1 MKRTKYAVT
10 TMALVI
16 ALVSILALSSCGK
29 GAQGVS
35 GNVYD
40 KIYGDKLPFLT
51 LKFTNLDDRSV
62 ETTKPN
68 NNGDYNI
75 SLTPGKYRFEVLDER
90 TDFKYARYVKGF
102 VIEEGKWLQED
113 VPADPIVKT
122 FVYGQVL
129 ENETNKPIPGASIT
143 MGDKTVTTDKEGRYE
158 FKYIRPGNTHLK
170 IEAKGYAAYE
180 IIYNTSEGE
189 TIEDFKLTRSSD
201 EGNISIKSLRNILS
215 YRVEIAKGKNKD
227 SISSATKITVN
238 NLPFALDIESP
249 KGAGR
254 YVLSGSYFNK
264 DGKLEK
270 TTEDAFKELK
280 QEYYDYDNIF
290 QSAIDQFHALKIK
303 TSNASPIMLG
313 NYNVSPYAFTVTI
326 NNSKY
331 DATFYIVSDGPN
343 KGYPLKLVLSKD
355 GDYKDITVSM
365 INDPTNIIQEPK

>member
-1 MKRTKYAVT
+1 MNRTKCVVA
-10 TMALVI
+10 TMTLVI

-29 GAQGVS
+29 GAQGIS

-68 NNGDYNI
+68 NNGDYSI
-75 SLTPGKYRFEVLDER
+75 SLTPGRYRFEALDER

-102 VIEEGKWLQED
+102 TIEANKWLQED
-113 VPADPIVKT
+113 VQADPIVKT

-129 ENETNKPIPGASIT
+129 DSMTNKPIPGASIT

-170 IEAKGYAAYE
+170 IEAKGYTIYE
-180 IIYNTSEGE
+180 IMYNASEGE
-189 TIEDFKLTRSSD
+189 TIEDFKLTKSSD
-201 EGNISIKSLRNILS
+201 EGNMAIKSLRNILS
-215 YRVEIAKGKNKD
+215 YRVEIASGKSKET
-227 SISSATKITVN
+227 ISSATKIIVN
-238 NLPFALDIESP
+238 NFPFALDIESP
-249 KGAGR
+249 KGTGR
-254 YVLSGSYFNK
+254 YILAGAYLQKN
-264 DGKLEK
+264 GKFEK
-270 TTEDAFKELK
+270 TTEEAFKELK
-280 QEYYDYDNIF
+280 QEYYDYDTIF
-290 QSAIDQFHALKIK
+290 QSAIDQFHAQKIK
-303 TSNASPIMLG
+303 TNNASPIMLG
-313 NYNVSPYAFTVTI
+313 NYNVSPYTFTVTI

-365 INDPTNIIQEPK
+365 LNDSSNTIQEPK